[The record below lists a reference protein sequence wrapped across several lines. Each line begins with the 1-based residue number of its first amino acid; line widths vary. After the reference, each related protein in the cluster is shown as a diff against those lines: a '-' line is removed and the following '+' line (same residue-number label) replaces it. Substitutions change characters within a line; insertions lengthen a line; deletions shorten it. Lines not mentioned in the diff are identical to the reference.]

1 MARGWESKAVE
12 AQQDAA
18 TQVALRPED
27 ALPKKKDTP
36 EARARQE
43 RIASLEMSR
52 NLTLDKLETAANPN
66 YRQTLLRALS
76 ALDDELEVIKREP

>member
-18 TQVALRPED
+18 TQEALRPED

-36 EARARQE
+36 EERARQE

-76 ALDDELEVIKREP
+76 ALDDELEDLRRAK

>member
-12 AQQDAA
+12 AQQDEV
-18 TQVALRPED
+18 TQEALRPED
-27 ALPKKKDTP
+27 VRPKKRDTP
-36 EARARQE
+36 EERARLD

-76 ALDDELEVIKREP
+76 ALDDELEELKRVP